1 MSTEKEKSFWDLKA
15 TTSFIIACLEQVIG
29 IVSKFKELIGKF
41 YDKSE
46 FKNKFGNLRR
56 KWLVWYRLLGKETG
70 LRWDNVKNIVDA
82 IDEWWKR
89 KQLESLRFV
98 FSEKPLYGKF
108 WNKGLSFAHKL
119 TILFKDVVANG
130 YQKGVGID
138 IEEGSGDSEDA
149 SIGKKKLIALSQVAE
164 VVSVIAKTCKSHTK
178 DVASAFINEVVK
190 ELKVMP
196 EVANDVDFHTNYF
209 NFMLIKT
216 TREMFIALQG
226 EDVKRLH
233 WLKYAGKT

>member
-1 MSTEKEKSFWDLKA
+1 
-15 TTSFIIACLEQVIG
+15 
-29 IVSKFKELIGKF
+29 
-41 YDKSE
+41 
-46 FKNKFGNLRR
+46 
-56 KWLVWYRLLGKETG
+56 
-70 LRWDNVKNIVDA
+70 
-82 IDEWWKR
+82 
-89 KQLESLRFV
+89 
-98 FSEKPLYGKF
+98 
-108 WNKGLSFAHKL
+108 
-119 TILFKDVVANG
+119 
-130 YQKGVGID
+130 
-138 IEEGSGDSEDA
+138 
-149 SIGKKKLIALSQVAE
+149 LSQVAE

-209 NFMLIKT
+209 KFMLIKT

>member
-1 MSTEKEKSFWDLKA
+1 M
-15 TTSFIIACLEQVIG
+15 
-29 IVSKFKELIGKF
+29 
-41 YDKSE
+41 
-46 FKNKFGNLRR
+46 
-56 KWLVWYRLLGKETG
+56 
-70 LRWDNVKNIVDA
+70 
-82 IDEWWKR
+82 
-89 KQLESLRFV
+89 
-98 FSEKPLYGKF
+98 
-108 WNKGLSFAHKL
+108 
-119 TILFKDVVANG
+119 
-130 YQKGVGID
+130 
-138 IEEGSGDSEDA
+138 
-149 SIGKKKLIALSQVAE
+149 SQVAE